1 VSCCVTKDCFVA
13 FAMRQI
19 EYVSKNYFN
28 VNYVA
33 FLRGI
38 NVSGQKLIKM
48 EELRGHFVMPGIKD
62 VRTYIQSGN
71 VLFDAKVTDEV
82 KLRSKIEK
90 QLQQQL
96 GYAMTCVLRTVD
108 ELQQIVANCPYEIP
122 AKDGKHKLYVTMLA
136 DKPGKDAAAVL
147 AAFDNANEQLSI
159 VNRDVYLLTPSY
171 GDTKLSNNFIEKKL
185 GIAATT
191 RNWATINKLFTM

>member
-1 VSCCVTKDCFVA
+1 
-13 FAMRQI
+13 MR
-19 EYVSKNYFN
+19 
-28 VNYVA
+28 YVA

-48 EELRGHFVMPGIKD
+48 EELRAHFVMPGVKNIS
-62 VRTYIQSGN
+62 TYIQSGN
-71 VLFDAKVTDEV
+71 VLFDATETDEA
-82 KLRSKIEK
+82 KLRTKIEK
-90 QLQQQL
+90 QLLKQL
-96 GYAMTCVLRTVD
+96 GYAVTCVLRTID
-108 ELQQIVANCPYEIP
+108 ELEQIVANYPYEIP

-136 DKPGKDAAAVL
+136 DKPAKDAATIL
-147 AAFDNANEQLSI
+147 AAFDNADEQLRI

-191 RNWATINKLFTM
+191 RNWATINKLLTM